1 IGANTAIFSVVNT
14 VLLRPLPYP
23 DADRLLRVVATV
35 PAAAPWLPARRL
47 PLRLTAA
54 ELTDLRQS
62 ARSLSNVGTV
72 DPALMNLRGRD
83 PRLQGATVS
92 ASFFEL
98 LGARPQLGRVLTAA
112 DESLGAEP
120 VILLSADAWRRHF
133 NADPD
138 VVGRR
143 VTFDAVLGPPVRT
156 DFTVIGVMPDDFAF
170 PSRETRVWR
179 APQLTPVEGRPA
191 PAGSVM
197 VRLADTVSRE
207 AAAAEVLPIVQR
219 IVTAARRDYAGAV
232 WEFVDDQEEL
242 VRPVRPA
249 LLLWSGAVAI
259 VLLLACVN
267 VANLLL
273 ARGAGR
279 EREFVIRSAL
289 GAGRVRL
296 VRHLLTESIT
306 LGVAGGI
313 AGVCL
318 AFGGVQLLRVLATT
332 LTRLDLRSQVTLPR
346 LDEVGIDLAALGFA
360 AAISIATG
368 VLFGLMPA
376 LRYARP
382 ERSSAL
388 AQRGSAIV
396 SGFALTRRL
405 SMRGV
410 LVMVEVGLAVVLL
423 ACGGLLMRSFA
434 ALSAVDGG
442 YDPAN
447 VLTFQVALPIDRYP
461 AARQKVFASD
471 LVERIRAVPGVER
484 AAFANQLPMVGLIN
498 SFPLRRTPF
507 VATPGQRPEPP
518 PPDTP
523 DIRLV
528 SREFLDVMRIRVIA
542 GRGFTDVDGPGR
554 PRVMLIN
561 EALARRDFADRDPVG
576 TTVYIGRR
584 PEPWQI
590 VGVVANVRQFGLDVL
605 PQPQFFVDLDQWDND
620 PLVFPAGAYYAA
632 RTSLEP
638 ESLVPAIRD
647 IVLQLDPQAVLF
659 YVASMEEVVASTV
672 SRPRLYATL
681 LGVFSAVGLGLAVI
695 GIYGVMAYL
704 VTQRTREIGIR
715 VALGARRA
723 QVIGLVVKQS
733 AVLTVVGIVIG
744 LAGAAMLSHY
754 LEALLFGVSPLDPM
768 TFAAAAALFALAALA
783 AAYGPARRATAVDPL
798 VALRA
803 E

>member
-1 IGANTAIFSVVNT
+1 MRRLFQRLRSFLRPDRDERDLDREIASHLALLADEHTRRGLTLEDARLAARRAMGSVALVHDQHRDARSFGWLEDAINDVRHSVRGLGRAPGFTVIAVLTPALGIGANIAIFSVVNT

-23 DADRLLRVVATV
+23 DADRLSRIVATV

-54 ELTDLRQS
+54 ELTDLRQN

-92 ASFFEL
+92 ASFFEV
-98 LGARPQLGRVLTAA
+98 LGARPLLGRVLTDA
-112 DESLGAEP
+112 DESPGAEP

-133 NADPD
+133 NADPN

-170 PSRETRVWR
+170 PTRETRVWR
-179 APQLTPVEGRPA
+179 APQLTPIDGRPV

-197 VRLADTVSRE
+197 VRLADAVSRE

-219 IVTAARRDYAGAV
+219 ITAARRDYAGAA
-232 WEFVDDQEEL
+232 WELADDHEEL
-242 VRPVRPA
+242 VRAVRPA

-318 AFGGVQLLRVLATT
+318 AFGGIQLLRVLATT

-360 AAISIATG
+360 LAISIATG

-382 ERSSAL
+382 EGSSAL

-405 SMRGV
+405 NVRGV

-423 ACGGLLMRSFA
+423 ASGGLLLRSFA
-434 ALSAVDGG
+434 ALSAVDAG

-447 VLTFQVALPIDRYP
+447 VLTFQVALPVDRYP
-461 AARQKVFASD
+461 AARQKAFAGE
-471 LVERIRAVPGVER
+471 LVDRIRALPGVER
-484 AAFANQLPMVGLIN
+484 AAFAN
-498 SFPLRRTPF
+498 
-507 VATPGQRPEPP
+507 
-518 PPDTP
+518 
-523 DIRLV
+523 
-528 SREFLDVMRIRVIA
+528 
-542 GRGFTDVDGPGR
+542 
-554 PRVMLIN
+554 
-561 EALARRDFADRDPVG
+561 
-576 TTVYIGRR
+576 
-584 PEPWQI
+584 
-590 VGVVANVRQFGLDVL
+590 
-605 PQPQFFVDLDQWDND
+605 
-620 PLVFPAGAYYAA
+620 
-632 RTSLEP
+632 
-638 ESLVPAIRD
+638 
-647 IVLQLDPQAVLF
+647 
-659 YVASMEEVVASTV
+659 
-672 SRPRLYATL
+672 
-681 LGVFSAVGLGLAVI
+681 
-695 GIYGVMAYL
+695 
-704 VTQRTREIGIR
+704 
-715 VALGARRA
+715 
-723 QVIGLVVKQS
+723 
-733 AVLTVVGIVIG
+733 
-744 LAGAAMLSHY
+744 
-754 LEALLFGVSPLDPM
+754 
-768 TFAAAAALFALAALA
+768 
-783 AAYGPARRATAVDPL
+783 
-798 VALRA
+798 
-803 E
+803 